1 MTSEPPEE
9 PSEERR
15 REGHL
20 RPISGALL
28 AGCAVAGLA
37 GGWLLHPLT
46 VELGRTA
53 PVVTWPQAL
62 ALVLVTG
69 LLGLVAWHTWR
80 TIHVQRLPLEPHRA
94 VNRLV
99 LARAC
104 AVVGAL
110 AAGGYLGYGVSW
122 LGDPSPIADQRVLRS
137 AVAALGGGAVVV
149 ASLLLERACRVR
161 SEDGEP

>member
-1 MTSEPPEE
+1 MTEGPPE
-9 PSEERR
+9 SR
-15 REGHL
+15 L

-37 GGWLLHPLT
+37 GGRLLHPLM
-46 VELGRTA
+46 VGLGRPA

-62 ALVLVTG
+62 ALVLVAA

-80 TIHVQRLPLEPHRA
+80 TNHVHQLPLEPHRA

-137 AVAALGGGAVVV
+137 WVAAAGGAAVVV

-161 SEDGEP
+161 SEGEEP